1 MKYLMLIKH
10 DERYRNEALP
20 QGLMDAMGK
29 FVEKSFKD
37 GSLVDT
43 AGLQPS
49 SEGARIRVS
58 SGKAKVMD
66 GPFTESKEIIGGYA
80 IVAADTKE
88 RAMEVAKQFVD
99 LHLEH
104 WPGFNFECEIRPMEA
119 M

>member
-1 MKYLMLIKH
+1 VKYLMLIKH
-10 DERYRNEALP
+10 EERYRNEALP

-29 FVEKSFKD
+29 FVEESFKN

-49 SEGARIRVS
+49 SQGARIRVQR
-58 SGKAKVMD
+58 GKAKVID

-80 IVAADTKE
+80 IVQADTRE
-88 RAMEVAKQFVD
+88 RAMEIAQQFVD

-104 WPGFNFECEIRPMEA
+104 WPSFEFECEIRPQEA